1 MMSGLK
7 NLINLNNILV
17 FKFSIV
23 METFNLFNKRKTIVE
38 DNEFDDFIKKKPI
51 RRKTNINSLSNI
63 RIVDEEKLKKMER
76 DDIMSHLGCF
86 KLSEEEKSVF

>member
-1 MMSGLK
+1 MTYLK
-7 NLINLNNILV
+7 
-17 FKFSIV
+17 K
-23 METFNLFNKRKTIVE
+23 KTIH
-38 DNEFDDFIKKKPI
+38 
-51 RRKTNINSLSNI
+51 RKTNINSLSNI